1 MGINNI
7 ELPAQTISELYSN
20 SLIGEAGS
28 SIFQPTNN
36 KRIEAE
42 APPAKATST
51 VLKWLGNNEQRVL
64 ILVNNSTA
72 TYLPDKQ
79 LSFLTGILTA
89 CRLSIADVAI
99 LNIHYHPNLTYK
111 EIQADLQCKNVVLF
125 GIEPATIELPIN
137 FPHYQLQQFT
147 GTTYLTAPTLP
158 ELEDDKVEKSKLWVC
173 LKKMF
178 GI

>member
-7 ELPAQTISELYSN
+7 KLPAQTIAELYGH
-20 SLIGEAGS
+20 SLIGEAKS
-28 SIFQPTNN
+28 TIFQPTIPISNET
-36 KRIEAE
+36 EAT
-42 APPAKATST
+42 PAKAST
-51 VLKWLGNNEQRVL
+51 VLKWLGNNEQKVL

-72 TYLPDKQ
+72 TFLPDKQ

-99 LNIHYHPNLTYK
+99 LNIHHHPNLTYK
-111 EIQADLQCKNVVLF
+111 EIQAELQSKNVVLF
-125 GIEPATIELPIN
+125 GIEPAAIELPIN